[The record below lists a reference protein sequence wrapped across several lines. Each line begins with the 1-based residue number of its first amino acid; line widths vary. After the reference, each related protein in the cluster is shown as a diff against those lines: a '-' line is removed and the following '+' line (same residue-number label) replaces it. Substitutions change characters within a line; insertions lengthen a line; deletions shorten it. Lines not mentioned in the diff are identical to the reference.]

1 MLINAKIFFKCK
13 KINLKSN
20 DINIENDIQFNDS
33 FNNFIKENNNIKFN
47 LNPSFK
53 KLEEILINYFYN
65 FKNKLKW
72 IYFLLLNGDIIF
84 YYINL

>member
-1 MLINAKIFFKCK
+1 MQTFFSNVK

-47 LNPSFK
+47 
-53 KLEEILINYFYN
+53 
-65 FKNKLKW
+65 
-72 IYFLLLNGDIIF
+72 
-84 YYINL
+84 

>member
-1 MLINAKIFFKCK
+1 MQTFFSNVK

-47 LNPSFK
+47 WNPS
-53 KLEEILINYFYN
+53 IRR
-65 FKNKLKW
+65 NKL
-72 IYFLLLNGDIIF
+72 FL
-84 YYINL
+84 

>member
-1 MLINAKIFFKCK
+1 MQKFFSNVK

-47 LNPSFK
+47 
-53 KLEEILINYFYN
+53 
-65 FKNKLKW
+65 
-72 IYFLLLNGDIIF
+72 
-84 YYINL
+84 

>member
-1 MLINAKIFFKCK
+1 MQKFFSNVK

-47 LNPSFK
+47 LNLS
-53 KLEEILINYFYN
+53 
-65 FKNKLKW
+65 
-72 IYFLLLNGDIIF
+72 
-84 YYINL
+84 